1 MTPLRAIL
9 SLLLVLPACAARP
22 ATTESPTLP
31 AAWTG
36 GPFAPVSLRIHPLTH
51 IDPGPPLARGAVA
64 DECTIVL
71 HFELKDRVGDAVKGL
86 GRASVQLYRPGE
98 GVTPGI
104 ETQALV
110 WEIPEMTDPEANS
123 ARFDQTVRTYR
134 VPLVAPR
141 WVAEHVDPARPA
153 ATPWLRLRVTLATD
167 AGTGPDAKFLDDEFI
182 LQR

>member
-9 SLLLVLPACAARP
+9 PVLLLLPACAARS
-22 ATTESPTLP
+22 TTAESSILP
-31 AAWTG
+31 AAWAG
-36 GPFAPVSLRIHPLTH
+36 GPFAPVTLRIHPLTH
-51 IDPGPPLARGAVA
+51 IDPGPILPRGAVA
-64 DECTIVL
+64 DDCTIVL
-71 HFELKDRVGDAVKGL
+71 HVELKDRFGDAVKGL
-86 GRASVQLYRPGE
+86 GRVSVQLYRPGE

-141 WVAEHVDPARPA
+141 WVADHVAPARPD
-153 ATPWLRLRVTLATD
+153 ATPWLRLRVTLAID
-167 AGTGPDAKFLDDEFI
+167 AATGPDAKFLDDEFI